1 MTTSTA
7 HHAMN
12 GNGAAGAAA
21 AAPPS
26 DAQVLILHDGGS
38 LAAMKAKGN
47 LGHYVETL
55 YNPGNQFKRAHI
67 MVFDKP
73 DLEVELK
80 NPTLRVHLLH
90 NISLGAKAGRIG
102 RYIGRGLSLPV
113 MVAQTAQVIRREGI
127 SVIRA
132 RNAYLAG
139 MIAVMAGKLTGVPVV
154 VSLGG
159 DNRIAQEL
167 LKRYYT
173 YSRTLSFK
181 IEEFALRNA
190 DRVFCT
196 NEFTRQ
202 YAIRLGVAPEKARVV
217 EHRVDIDL
225 IGQQD
230 AAAAKIELG
239 IGDRP
244 MVLFV
249 GRFEPDKQVDVCIE
263 AIPGI
268 LKKQPNAVFVF
279 VGDGSMR
286 GVVEARVKELKIE
299 SSVILAGYQAR
310 DRIAKYL
317 AAASLVW
324 IPMSGFVIY
333 EAAAARRP
341 IVAFD
346 VEWHSEFVEHNV
358 TGMLVRDRDVPDIV
372 EKVTAVLG
380 DQALADRLAEAGER
394 RFREECDQKKLAD
407 KEFQEYLEVIEDPG
421 ATRAKKR

>member
-1 MTTSTA
+1 
-7 HHAMN
+7 
-12 GNGAAGAAA
+12 
-21 AAPPS
+21 
-26 DAQVLILHDGGS
+26 
-38 LAAMKAKGN
+38 
-47 LGHYVETL
+47 
-55 YNPGNQFKRAHI
+55 

-90 NISLGAKAGRIG
+90 NISLGEKAGRIG
-102 RYIGRGLSLPV
+102 RYIGRGLSLPA
-113 MVAQTAQVIRREGI
+113 MVYQTAQVVRREGV

-139 MIAVMAGKLTGVPVV
+139 MIAVMAGKITGVPVV

-173 YSRTLSFK
+173 YSRTVSFK

-217 EHRVDIDL
+217 PHRVDIDL

-230 AAAAKIELG
+230 DAAARRELG

-263 AIPGI
+263 SIPGI
-268 LKKQPNAVFVF
+268 LKKHPDTVFVF

-286 GVVEARVKELKIE
+286 GVVEARIKELKIE

-317 AAASLVW
+317 AASSLVW

-358 TGMLVRDRDVPDIV
+358 TGMLVKDRNVPDIV
-372 EKVTAVLG
+372 EKVTTVLG
-380 DQALADRLAEAGER
+380 DKALANRIAEAGER
-394 RFREECDQKKLAD
+394 RFREECDQTKLAE
-407 KEFQEYLEVIEDPG
+407 KEFQEYLEVIEDPAAKG
-421 ATRAKKR
+421 AKR

>member
-1 MTTSTA
+1 MTATTA
-7 HHAMN
+7 SRAASGMN
-12 GNGAAGAAA
+12 GATGATSAA
-21 AAPPS
+21 S
-26 DAQVLILHDGGS
+26 LNAQVLILHDGGS

-55 YNPGNQFKRAHI
+55 YNPGNHFRRAHI

-80 NPTLRVHLLH
+80 NPTLRVHLLR
-90 NISLGAKAGRIG
+90 NISLGEKAGRIG
-102 RYIGRGLSLPV
+102 RYIGRGLSLPA
-113 MVAQTAQVIRREGI
+113 MVYQTAQVVRREGV

-139 MIAVMAGKLTGVPVV
+139 IIAVLAGKLTGVPVV

-167 LKRYYT
+167 LQRYYT
-173 YSRTLSFK
+173 YSRTISFK

-217 EHRVDIDL
+217 PHRVDIDL

-230 AAAAKIELG
+230 DAAARRELG

-263 AIPGI
+263 SIPGI
-268 LKKQPNAVFVF
+268 LKKHPDAVFVF

-286 GVVEARVKELKIE
+286 PVVEARVKELRIE
-299 SSVILAGYQAR
+299 SSVILAGYQGR

-317 AAASLVW
+317 AASSLVW

-358 TGMLVRDRDVPDIV
+358 TGMLVKDRDVPDIV
-372 EKVTAVLG
+372 EKVNAVLG
-380 DQALADRLAEAGER
+380 DKELANRLAAAGER
-394 RFREECDQKKLAD
+394 RFREECDQAKLAD

-421 ATRAKKR
+421 AKGPKR